1 MRIEAPAERYSSPIP
16 FVLPLADERATL
28 PVVGGKGASLARL
41 VAAGL
46 PAPPGFHVT
55 TAAYAAF
62 VSEAGLQTVI
72 LGALAGADPA
82 RPETLD
88 AASAAIGE
96 AFRSAALPAGL
107 EAAVRQAYL
116 DLPEEGSPAGPAV
129 AVRSSAT
136 AEDLPELS
144 FAGQHDTYLNV
155 IGPAALLRALVDC
168 WASLW
173 TARAIGY
180 RARNA
185 VAEADIALAVVVQVM
200 VQSEVSGVLFTA
212 DPLTGRRNRI
222 VIDATLGLGEALVS
236 GRVEPDHYAFDPAAG
251 VILERR
257 LGSKAVSVRAQAGGG
272 TATVMEAAAVRQA
285 LPDAQ
290 IGELA
295 GLVQRIAVLYGSPQ
309 DIEWA
314 WAGGRFFILQS
325 RPITS
330 LFPLPGPM
338 SDRVPTGPLQVWL
351 SFAAVQG
358 VLDPLTPAGQGGI
371 TALIAAGGRML
382 GYGTTPANQTAFVE
396 AAERFFINLTPFVRN
411 AATRPIVRGLPS
423 VIDPAS
429 EQAILALLEE
439 PALGPV
445 ARRISARTLRHLL
458 PAFLPLAGRFLFS
471 LVWPDTMRTRAFSRA
486 DELAGRFGAE
496 MRAAQGSA
504 ARLAV
509 MERMLAVVPPT
520 LLSHVIP
527 CFAPSMAMLNLL
539 FRLARSVDG
548 GRETVLEI
556 TRGLPHNVTTEMD
569 LALWAVAQQIRAD
582 PASRA
587 CFDAAGAGPTG
598 ATAAAMGAAAVGASA
613 PDLSRAYLAGT
624 LPEVAQQALAG
635 FLERYGMHGVA
646 EIDLGRTRWR
656 NDPTPLIQ
664 SLQSYLTIE
673 DPEAAPYR
681 VFARGALTAR
691 AAIER
696 LAAQVRHT
704 SGGRRRALL
713 VRFAASRLRA
723 LGGMREFPK
732 FVAVRMLGLAHEA
745 LLASGREL
753 AGQGALERPEDIFFL
768 RLDELRAA
776 EKDGH
781 ATGGWRPLIAARRAV
796 YERERRRTRLPRVL
810 LSDGRAFY
818 EGVRA
823 APGAAAGTLA
833 GSPVSPGV
841 AEGLVRIVLDPHGTQ
856 LAPGEILVCPGTD
869 PAWTPLFLSAGA
881 LVMEVGGLMT
891 HGAVVAREYGIP
903 AVVGVHEATTRL
915 RTGQRVR
922 VDGTSGMIVVLD
934 EGSSHNAAHGLDR

>member
-1 MRIEAPAERYSSPIP
+1 
-16 FVLPLADERATL
+16 
-28 PVVGGKGASLARL
+28 
-41 VAAGL
+41 
-46 PAPPGFHVT
+46 
-55 TAAYAAF
+55 
-62 VSEAGLQTVI
+62 
-72 LGALAGADPA
+72 
-82 RPETLD
+82 
-88 AASAAIGE
+88 
-96 AFRSAALPAGL
+96 LPAGL
-107 EAAVRQAYL
+107 EGVVRRAYL
-116 DLPEEGSPAGPAV
+116 DLPRGGSPAGPAV

-136 AEDLPELS
+136 AEDLADLS
-144 FAGQHDTYLNV
+144 FAGQHDTFLNV

-185 VAEADIALAVVVQVM
+185 VAASDIALAVVVQEM

-236 GRVEPDHYAFDPAAG
+236 GRVEPDHYAVDPAAG

-257 LGSKAVSVRAQAGGG
+257 LGSKAVSVRAQEGGG
-272 TATVMEAAAVRQA
+272 TATVTEAAAGRQA

-295 GLVQRIAVLYGSPQ
+295 GLGQRIAALYGSPQ

-314 WAGGRFFILQS
+314 WAGGRLSILQS

-330 LFPLPGPM
+330 LFPLPGSM
-338 SDRVPTGPLQVWL
+338 TGSIPAEPLQVWL

-358 VLDPLTPAGQGGI
+358 VLDPLTPAGRDGI
-371 TALIAAGGRML
+371 ASFIASGGRMF

-423 VIDPAS
+423 VIDPGS
-429 EQAILALLEE
+429 EQVILALLEE
-439 PALGPV
+439 PALAPA

-458 PAFLPLAGRFLFS
+458 PVFLPLAGRFLFS
-471 LVWPDTMRTRAFSRA
+471 LLRPDTMRARAVRRV
-486 DELAGRFGAE
+486 DEQVGRFAAE
-496 MRAAQGSA
+496 MRAAQGLA
-504 ARLAV
+504 ARLGA
-509 MERMLAVVPPT
+509 MERMLATVPPT
-520 LLSHVIP
+520 LMSHVIP

-539 FRLARSVDG
+539 FRLARAVEG

-587 CFDAAGAGPTG
+587 CFAATAAG
-598 ATAAAMGAAAVGASA
+598 ATAA
-613 PDLSRAYLAGT
+613 DLSRAYLAGS
-624 LPEVAQQALAG
+624 LPEVAQRALAG
-635 FLERYGMHGVA
+635 FLEHYGMHGIA
-646 EIDLGRTRWR
+646 EIDLGRARWR
-656 NDPTPLIQ
+656 DDPTLLIQ

-673 DPEAAPYR
+673 DPEAAPDR
-681 VFARGALTAR
+681 VFARGAITAR
-691 AAIER
+691 AAAER
-696 LAAQVRHT
+696 LVAQVRRT
-704 SGGRRRALL
+704 PGGWWRAR
-713 VRFAASRLRA
+713 VAGFAAGCLRA
-723 LGGMREFPK
+723 LGGIREFPK
-732 FVAVRMLGLAHEA
+732 FFGVRMLGLAHDA

-753 AGQGALERPEDIFFL
+753 AEQGALERPEDIFFL
-768 RLDELRAA
+768 RLHELAAAA
-776 EKDGH
+776 EGRGMTED
-781 ATGGWRPLIAARRAV
+781 WRALVAARRAV
-796 YERERRRTRLPRVL
+796 YERERRRRRLPRVL

-818 EGVRA
+818 GGLSAAQGA
-823 APGAAAGTLA
+823 APGTAAGTLA

-841 AEGLVRIVLDPHGTQ
+841 AEGLVRIVLDPHSTQ

-903 AVVGVHEATTRL
+903 AVVGVDEATTRL
-915 RTGQRVR
+915 KTGQRVR
-922 VDGTSGMIVVLD
+922 VDGSSGQITLLD
-934 EGSSHNAAHGLDR
+934 EIGAGRA

>member
-1 MRIEAPAERYSSPIP
+1 MRIEAPAERCSSPIP
-16 FVLPLADERATL
+16 YVLPLADGRATL
-28 PVVGGKGASLARL
+28 PVVGGKGASLAHL
-41 VAAGL
+41 AAAGL
-46 PAPPGFHVT
+46 PVPPGFHVT

-62 VSEAGLQTVI
+62 VAGAGLQSAI
-72 LGALAGADPA
+72 LGALAGGDPA
-82 RPETLD
+82 RPETLET
-88 AASAAIGE
+88 ASAAIGD
-96 AFRSAALPAGL
+96 AFRSAALPTGL

-116 DLPEEGSPAGPAV
+116 DLPMGGSPAGPAV

-136 AEDLPELS
+136 AEDLPDLS
-144 FAGQHDTYLNV
+144 FAGQHDTFLNV

-185 VAEADIALAVVVQVM
+185 VAASDIALAVVVQEM

-236 GRVEPDHYAFDPAAG
+236 GRVEPDHYALDPAAG

-257 LGSKAVSVRAQAGGG
+257 LGSKTVSVRAQAGGG
-272 TATVMEAAAVRQA
+272 TATVTEAAAGRQA

-295 GLVQRIAVLYGSPQ
+295 GLGQRIAALYGSPQ

-314 WAGGRFFILQS
+314 WAGGRLSILQA

-330 LFPLPGPM
+330 LFPLLRSM
-338 SDRVPTGPLQVWL
+338 TGGIPAEPLQVGL

-358 VLDPLTPAGQGGI
+358 VLDQLTPAGQDGV
-371 TALIAAGGRML
+371 TWLIASGGRMF
-382 GYGTTPANQTAFVE
+382 GYGATPANQRAFFA

-411 AATRPIVRGLPS
+411 AATRNIVRGLPS
-423 VIDPAS
+423 VIDPGS

-439 PALGPV
+439 PALAPA

-458 PAFLPLAGRFLFS
+458 PVFLPLAGRFLFS
-471 LVWPDTMRTRAFSRA
+471 LLWPDAMRARAFRRA
-486 DELAGRFGAE
+486 DELVERFGAE
-496 MRAAQGSA
+496 MDAAQGLA
-504 ARLAV
+504 ARLDV
-509 MERMLAVVPPT
+509 IERIMAILPPT
-520 LLSHVIP
+520 MFGHIIP

-539 FRLARSVDG
+539 FRLARAVEG
-548 GRETVLEI
+548 GRETVLEM

-582 PASRA
+582 TASRA
-587 CFDAAGAGPTG
+587 CFAATADG
-598 ATAAAMGAAAVGASA
+598 ATAA
-613 PDLSRAYLAGT
+613 DLSRAYLAGS
-624 LPEVAQQALAG
+624 LPEVAQRALTG
-635 FLERYGMHGVA
+635 FLERYGMHAIA
-646 EIDLGRTRWR
+646 EIDLGRPRWR
-656 NDPTPLIQ
+656 DDPTPLLQ

-673 DPEAAPYR
+673 DPEAAPDR
-681 VFARGALTAR
+681 VFARGAITAR
-691 AAIER
+691 AAAEH
-696 LAAQVRHT
+696 LVAQVRRT
-704 SGGRRRALL
+704 PGGWWRAR
-713 VRFAASRLRA
+713 VAGFAAGCLRA
-723 LGGMREFPK
+723 LGGIREFPK
-732 FVAVRMLGLAHEA
+732 FFGVRMLGLAHDA

-753 AGQGALERPEDIFFL
+753 AKQGALERPEDIFFL
-768 RLDELRAA
+768 RLHELAAAA
-776 EKDGH
+776 EGRGMTEDWLALVAG
-781 ATGGWRPLIAARRAV
+781 RRVV
-796 YERERRRTRLPRVL
+796 YERERRRRRLPRVL

-818 EGVRA
+818 GGLNA
-823 APGAAAGTLA
+823 APGTAAGTLA

-841 AEGLVRIVLDPHGTQ
+841 AEGLVRIVLDPHSTQ

-915 RTGQRVR
+915 KTGQFVR
-922 VDGTSGMIVVLD
+922 VDGSNGLVIVLD
-934 EGSSHNAAHGLDR
+934 EASGVL